1 MKLLAKDEKILFEDI
16 VTYNNI
22 KKECDLCLTN
32 KRIIIKPKALFSNK
46 LLIFLDEIVIYRN
59 KIKLEQDKNKVYMQ
73 NVNGNLLLNFDDE
86 KKATKFIDAIYNAL
100 GLKRNKINVKS
111 VIAGAAAVGAVAVAG
126 RVPVVGNAVA
136 KAAPAVGKA
145 VKTAAPIVKE
155 VAALGAEKIIDKVSE
170 KI

>member
-86 KKATKFIDAIYNAL
+86 KKATKFIDAVYNAL

-111 VIAGAAAVGAVAVAG
+111 VIAGAAAVGAVAASQIPGVKE
-126 RVPVVGNAVA
+126 AVK
-136 KAAPAVGKA
+136 KAAPVVVDT
-145 VKTAAPIVKE
+145 VKDVAPD
-155 VAALGAEKIIDKVSE
+155 VARKLIDK
-170 KI
+170 I

>member
-1 MKLLAKDEKILFEDI
+1 M
-16 VTYNNI
+16 
-22 KKECDLCLTN
+22 
-32 KRIIIKPKALFSNK
+32 
-46 LLIFLDEIVIYRN
+46 VIYRN
-59 KIKLEQDKNKVYMQ
+59 KVKLEQGKNKGYMQ

-86 KKATKFIDAIYNAL
+86 KKATKFIDAVYNAL

-126 RVPVVGNAVA
+126 KVPVVGNAVA
-136 KAAPAVGKA
+136 KAAPVVGKA